1 MKRIVVLRLGHRLL
15 RDQRMTTHVALTAR
29 ALGAEGV
36 LLTSGD
42 KSIEQNLDDVAK
54 RWGGEF
60 YIRSDVNW
68 KGEIKKWKDV
78 GGKVCHLTMYGI
90 NLPDI
95 IDEIKD
101 TEKLMVIVGAEKVP
115 AEVYDLADWNVAIG
129 HQPHSEV
136 TALAIFLDRL
146 QEGGELKRGFK
157 GGLKVIPKR
166 RGKCVKRG

>member
-1 MKRIVVLRLGHRLL
+1 MKIVVLRLGHRLF

-36 LLTSGD
+36 LLTSSD
-42 KSIEQNLDDVAK
+42 KSIGKNLDDVAK

-60 YIRSDVNW
+60 YVRSGISW
-68 KGEIKKWKDV
+68 KGEVKKWKDA

-101 TEKLMVIVGAEKVP
+101 AEKLMVIVGAEKVP

-146 QEGGELKRGFK
+146 QEGVELKRSFK

>member
-1 MKRIVVLRLGHRLL
+1 MKKIVVLRLGHRLF

-29 ALGAEGV
+29 ALGAEGI
-36 LLTSGD
+36 LLTSVD
-42 KSIEQNLDDVAK
+42 RSIEQNLEDVTK
-54 RWGGEF
+54 RWGGKF
-60 YIRSDVNW
+60 YIRSGINW
-68 KGEIKKWKDV
+68 KVEIEKWKDA

-95 IDEIKD
+95 IDEIGD
-101 TEKLMVIVGAEKVP
+101 TKNLMVVVGAKKVP

-146 QEGGELKRGFK
+146 QEGEELKRSFK
-157 GGLKVIPKR
+157 GKLKVTPQR